1 MTKPKDSERA
11 RPENVLAFMMVG
23 VIGVSI
29 LTIVL
34 VLLSYLFK
42 FELPHPISL
51 IPLIGLPFGALLLIA
66 LLIVQARKL
75 TKAKR

>member
-1 MTKPKDSERA
+1 MTKPKASERA
-11 RPENVLAFMMVG
+11 RPENVLVFMMVG

-42 FELPHPISL
+42 FELPRLISL

-75 TKAKR
+75 SKAKR

>member
-1 MTKPKDSERA
+1 MTKPKANERA
-11 RPENVLAFMMVG
+11 RPENVIAFMMVG
-23 VIGVSI
+23 VMGVSI

-34 VLLSYLFK
+34 VFLSYLFK
-42 FELPHPISL
+42 FELPHLISL

>member
-1 MTKPKDSERA
+1 MTKPTATERT

-23 VIGVSI
+23 VVGVSI

-34 VLLSYLFK
+34 VLLSYLLK
-42 FELPHPISL
+42 FELPHLISL

-66 LLIVQARKL
+66 LLLVQARKL
-75 TKAKR
+75 AKAKR